1 MKTKLISIFALAI
14 MMASCSNQE
23 LVDSDFQQPAPKQT
37 SSIRSYE
44 EALQIAQASIQMVDG
59 QAQTRAASSRRISLS
74 DSKVC
79 LGGGITRSE
88 AENDTLMYVFNFEDN
103 QGFAIISANKNT
115 EALIAITEK
124 GHYDPTVRDQNDG
137 FNLFMD
143 LAKIYLENNRQA
155 GDPGG
160 GGLDPILEFKD
171 SIVPFSGYVGPFVEV
186 KWGQNYPEGMFC
198 PNNNSGCTVT
208 AMAQVMSY
216 FEYPTGIPLT
226 YSGADPSYQALNWSN
241 IKVHSISNHSQYSHY
256 TVCDADEA
264 THMAIGRLCRQLG
277 ELSDSSYDPDGTGTG
292 NNKAKQTLNSLGYT
306 TTDWTNYSSSVVT
319 ASISNLHPV
328 LISGDGIL
336 YDNGN
341 PVEIKHS
348 WVIDGYYYSG
358 YESFTWNRPYPGFEW
373 QLVEHTFHTDYY
385 HHYNWGY
392 IGANNGYFYTGVFA
406 MANIYMDDGIIE
418 PIFTSYN
425 YNLNVKTISVYR

>member
-1 MKTKLISIFALAI
+1 MKIKLISIFALAI

-23 LVDSDFQQPAPKQT
+23 LLDSDSLQSVSQQT

-44 EALQIAQASIQMVDG
+44 EALQIAQASIQMVDD
-59 QAQTRAASSRRISLS
+59 QTQTRAASPRKISLS

-88 AENDTLMYVFNFEDN
+88 TDNDTLMYVFNFEDS

-124 GHYDPTVRDQNDG
+124 GHYDPTVRDPNDG

-143 LAKIYLENNRQA
+143 LAKKYVENNRQM

-198 PNNNSGCTVT
+198 PNNHSGCAVT

-226 YSGADPSYQALNWSN
+226 YSGADQSYQALNWSN
-241 IKVHSISNHSQYSHY
+241 IKVHSISNHSQY
-256 TVCDADEA
+256 TLCNADEA
-264 THMAIGRLCRQLG
+264 THKAIGRLCRQLG
-277 ELSDSSYDPDGTGTG
+277 ELSNSCYGPDGTETVI
-292 NNKAKQTLNSLGYT
+292 NDVKQTLNTLGYT
-306 TTDWTNYSSSVVT
+306 TTNWTDYSSSVVT
-319 ASISNLHPV
+319 GSINNLKPV
-328 LISGDGIL
+328 IINGYRLNN
-336 YDNGN
+336 DNGN
-341 PVEIKHS
+341 QTLIGHM
-348 WVIDGYYYSG
+348 WVVDGYYYTG
-358 YESFTWNRPYPGFEW
+358 YESFTWNRPYGGFEW
-373 QLVEHTFHTDYY
+373 ELVEHVIHKDYY

-392 IGANNGYFYTGVFA
+392 SGDNNGYYTTGVFSMPSVWIA
-406 MANIYMDDGIIE
+406 DGTIN
-418 PIFTSYN
+418 PALSNRN
-425 YNLNVKTISVYR
+425 YNINVQTLSVYR

>member
-1 MKTKLISIFALAI
+1 MKTKLSSIFALAI
-14 MMASCSNQE
+14 MVASCSNQE
-23 LVDSDFQQPAPKQT
+23 LIDSDFQQPTSQQT
-37 SSIRSYE
+37 GNIRSYE

-59 QAQTRAASSRRISLS
+59 QAKTRAASSRRISLS

-186 KWGQNYPEGMFC
+186 KWGQSYPEGFFC
-198 PNNNSGCTVT
+198 PNGSSGCAIT
-208 AMAQVMSY
+208 ATAQVMSY

-226 YSGADPSYQALNWSN
+226 YSGADQSYQALNWSN
-241 IKVHSISNHSQYSHY
+241 IKVHSISNHPQYIL
-256 TVCDADEA
+256 CNADEA
-264 THMAIGRLCRQLG
+264 THKAIGRLCRQLG
-277 ELSDSSYDPDGTGTG
+277 ELSNSSYDPDGTGTG
-292 NNKAKQTLNSLGYT
+292 SNDIKQTLNTLGYT
-306 TTDWTNYSSSVVT
+306 TTNWTDYSSSVVT
-319 ASISNLHPV
+319 GSINNLRPV
-328 LISGDGIL
+328 LIFGYRL
-336 YDNGN
+336 NNDNGN
-341 PVEIKHS
+341 QGQIGHM

-358 YESFTWNRPYPGFEW
+358 YESFIWNRPYPGFEW
-373 QLVEHTFHTDYY
+373 QLVEHTVHTDYY
-385 HHYNWGY
+385 HHYNWGFS
-392 IGANNGYFYTGVFA
+392 GNNNGYYTAGVFNVA
-406 MANIYMDDGIIE
+406 SVWMADGTIN
-418 PIFTSYN
+418 PALSNRN
-425 YNLNVKTISVYR
+425 YNINVHTISVYR

>member
-1 MKTKLISIFALAI
+1 MKTKLTSIFALAI

-23 LVDSDFQQPAPKQT
+23 LIDSDFQQPSPQQT

-59 QAQTRAASSRRISLS
+59 QTQTRAASPRKISLS

-103 QGFAIISANKNT
+103 QGFAVVSANKNT

-143 LAKIYLENNRQA
+143 LAKKYVENNRQM
-155 GDPGG
+155 GDPVGG
-160 GGLDPILEFKD
+160 DPLLEYKD
-171 SIVPFSGYVGPFVEV
+171 SLVTFSGYVGPFVEV

-198 PNNNSGCTVT
+198 QYYICGCSIT

-216 FEYPTGIPLT
+216 FEYPTFMYLT
-226 YSGADPSYQALNWSN
+226 YDNNSYQTLNWSN
-241 IKVHSISNHSQYSHY
+241 IKLHNISNHHSGEFND
-256 TVCDADEA
+256 VNED
-264 THMAIGRLCRQLG
+264 THMVIGRLCRELG
-277 ELSDSSYDPDGTGTG
+277 NRCNSIYYPYSTETSDS
-292 NNKAKQTLNSLGYT
+292 KVKQTLNALGYT
-306 TTDWTNYSSSVVT
+306 TTNWTDYSSSVVT
-319 ASISNLHPV
+319 AAISNNHPV
-328 LISGDGIL
+328 LIGG
-336 YDNGN
+336 YRYYYENGN
-341 PVEIKHS
+341 QMQAGHE

-358 YESFTWNRPYPGFEW
+358 YESFTWNRPYSGFEW
-373 QLVEHTFHTDYY
+373 ELVEHTIHTDYY
-385 HHYNWGY
+385 HHYNWGFS
-392 IGANNGYFYTGVFA
+392 GKNNGYYNTGVFDMGSVLIA
-406 MANIYMDDGIIE
+406 DGIVD
-418 PIFTSYN
+418 PDFSDRN
-425 YNLNVKTISVYR
+425 YNINVQTLSVYR